1 MKKGEFL
8 AAILR
13 SKKTVL
19 TIQDIALLWRETVTQ
34 ATRVRINYYVKKGE
48 LIQLRKGIYAKS
60 LDYNRLELATS
71 ILKPAY
77 VSFETVLAAEGLIFQ
92 VYEKIFAASYASRE
106 VIVDQQIYSYRK
118 LKDPVLVNPLGI
130 ELTQETSIATPER
143 AFLDTLYIHADYHF
157 DSLLPLDWDKVYKI
171 LPLYTNLRME
181 GRVYRLRAE
190 VLASQGSTHTS

>member
-1 MKKGEFL
+1 MKKGDYL
-8 AAILR
+8 AAILK

-19 TIQDIALLWRETVTQ
+19 TIMDIALLWRETVTQ

-60 LDYNRLELATS
+60 QDYNRLELATS
-71 ILKPAY
+71 IIKPAY

-106 VIVDQQIYSYRK
+106 VFVDQQIYSYRK
-118 LKDPVLVNPLGI
+118 LKDPVLVNPLGV
-130 ELTQETSIATPER
+130 ELNQETSIATPER
-143 AFLDTLYIHADYHF
+143 AFLDTLYINADYHF

-171 LPLYTNLRME
+171 LLIYTNLRME
-181 GRVYRLRAE
+181 GRVKRLRAD
-190 VLASQGSTHTS
+190 ATSHGSTHAS

>member
-1 MKKGEFL
+1 
-8 AAILR
+8 
-13 SKKTVL
+13 
-19 TIQDIALLWRETVTQ
+19 
-34 ATRVRINYYVKKGE
+34 
-48 LIQLRKGIYAKS
+48 
-60 LDYNRLELATS
+60 LELATS

-190 VLASQGSTHTS
+190 VLASQGSTHAS

>member
-1 MKKGEFL
+1 
-8 AAILR
+8 
-13 SKKTVL
+13 
-19 TIQDIALLWRETVTQ
+19 
-34 ATRVRINYYVKKGE
+34 
-48 LIQLRKGIYAKS
+48 

-157 DSLLPLDWDKVYKI
+157 DSLLPL
-171 LPLYTNLRME
+171 YTNLRME

-190 VLASQGSTHTS
+190 VLASQGSTHAS